1 MHMNLRLRTKFL
13 LQLLAWGLAFCSLAQ
28 SQTRQLPQSTL
39 LRIVK
44 AEDERRWDGDLR
56 LLLTSPS
63 SAVRTRAALATGRIG
78 NEGALPE
85 LANMLRQDKDPSARA
100 MAAFAI
106 GEIES
111 LNGANFLLTAL
122 KANNETDEVKARAF
136 EGLGKI
142 AAALRPAQQARSKE
156 IGAEILA

>member
-13 LQLLAWGLAFCSLAQ
+13 LALLGWGLAFYSLAQ

-56 LLLTSPS
+56 YLLTSPRS
-63 SAVRTRAALATGRIG
+63 GVRTRAALAAGRIG

-85 LANMLRQDKDPSARA
+85 LSNILRQD
-100 MAAFAI
+100 
-106 GEIES
+106 
-111 LNGANFLLTAL
+111 
-122 KANNETDEVKARAF
+122 
-136 EGLGKI
+136 
-142 AAALRPAQQARSKE
+142 RSE
-156 IGAEILA
+156 EHTSELQSRVDI

>member
-1 MHMNLRLRTKFL
+1 MASEFQATTFAL
-13 LQLLAWGLAFCSLAQ
+13 LCLALASQSLAQ
-28 SQTRQLPQSTL
+28 SQTRQQSVPQSTL